1 MTHKTN
7 IWDRNRSRMPSRDDI
22 LKQLFYNCPLE
33 NVLLDTHVRAVYLNK
48 LFREKPA
55 GTFPQKK
62 KITKKKLETNKT
74 ASLEV
79 CSIQTLPGGLQSVIR
94 AISASTI
101 IIILPFVA
109 SVLLITVRLSS

>member
-1 MTHKTN
+1 
-7 IWDRNRSRMPSRDDI
+7 MPSRDDI